1 MNLINIQYILRTMVV
16 IAKETLTA
24 LCKKIFIGLAL
35 FGCGVACIPI
45 TFEDIDTLENL
56 LLKDKL

>member
-1 MNLINIQYILRTMVV
+1 MNLINIQYIPRTMVV

-35 FGCGVACIPI
+35 FGCGLACIPI
-45 TFEDIDTLENL
+45 TFEDID
-56 LLKDKL
+56 KL